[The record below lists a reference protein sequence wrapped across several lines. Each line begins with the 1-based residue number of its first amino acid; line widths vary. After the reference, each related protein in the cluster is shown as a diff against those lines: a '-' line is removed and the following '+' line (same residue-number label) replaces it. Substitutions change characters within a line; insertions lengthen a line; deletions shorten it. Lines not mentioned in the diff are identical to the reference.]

1 MPRIPRL
8 PKQFPYRHLVMFFIV
23 AMLVG
28 IAAILDAL
36 FMEDFLWID
45 LIWAIPIIT
54 AAFLLT
60 PIEVLGFGLVSV
72 VLNLASQVESGE
84 NVNLWTSA
92 MVGVFALVV
101 AITATTI
108 RRYFERVNVI
118 RDALGESPLAYAEFS
133 FPGYKLLNN
142 NQTFDLLAQ
151 GRSRPGALPHELMD
165 KRAAEEMA
173 AAMDEAVNTRRRVYR
188 EEFQILS
195 AE

>member
-1 MPRIPRL
+1 
-8 PKQFPYRHLVMFFIV
+8 
-23 AMLVG
+23 
-28 IAAILDAL
+28 
-36 FMEDFLWID
+36 
-45 LIWAIPIIT
+45 
-54 AAFLLT
+54 
-60 PIEVLGFGLVSV
+60 
-72 VLNLASQVESGE
+72 
-84 NVNLWTSA
+84 
-92 MVGVFALVV
+92 MVGVLALVV

-188 EEFQILS
+188 AEFQILS
-195 AE
+195 AEGQSKFWGMNFIPILQQKRGTPRAMTLFALELTEAVTRDGTREAA